1 MLSYSGVIYYDKPYN
16 CGSKQKQMQYYRQ
29 KAKQQSFVA
38 VFFFFQIVIQ
48 TYSQTPSVTPEVELV
63 EQICTMLMR
72 PL

>member
-1 MLSYSGVIYYDKPYN
+1 
-16 CGSKQKQMQYYRQ
+16 MQYYRQ

>member
-1 MLSYSGVIYYDKPYN
+1 
-16 CGSKQKQMQYYRQ
+16 MQYYRQ

-72 PL
+72 PYKYMGRYCPKEGKNLRKVTF